1 MSRVD
6 EATIDIT
13 ITDVSIDT
21 DAVRARAGRDC
32 GAVAEFSGVVR
43 DHNDGQRVDGLHYQ
57 CYPEMAEAEA
67 RRIAQEVVR
76 EFGVRGVCIAHRVGD
91 LDVGDLAMYVAV
103 TAGHRREAFAAIQAI
118 VDRVKDRVPIWKKER
133 YADGERRWL

>member
-1 MSRVD
+1 MSRIEEAAVD
-6 EATIDIT
+6 IL
-13 ITDVSIDT
+13 ITDAPIDT
-21 DAVRARAGRDC
+21 GAVRARAGRDC

-43 DHNDGQRVDGLHYQ
+43 DHNDGQRVLGLHYQ
-57 CYPEMAEAEA
+57 CYTEMAEAEA
-67 RRIAQEVVR
+67 RRIAQEVMA
-76 EFGVRGVCIAHRVGD
+76 EFGVRRVCIVHRVGD

-103 TAGHRREAFAAIQAI
+103 TAGHRREAFAAIQAV

>member
-1 MSRVD
+1 MSKT
-6 EATIDIT
+6 EATT
-13 ITDVSIDT
+13 IDVSIT
-21 DAVRARAGRDC
+21 DQPIDIASVRAGASSDC

-43 DHNDGQRVDGLHYQ
+43 DNNDGQRVQGLHYQ
-57 CYPEMAEAEA
+57 CYREMAEAEA
-67 RRIAQEVVR
+67 RRVAREVMD
-76 EFGVRGVCIAHRVGD
+76 EFGVRGVCIVHRVGD

-103 TAGHRREAFAAIQAI
+103 TAGHRREAFAAIQAL

>member
-1 MSRVD
+1 MSRID
-6 EATIDIT
+6 EATVDIL
-13 ITDVSIDT
+13 ITEAPIDT
-21 DAVRARAGRDC
+21 DAVRACAGRDC

-43 DHNDGQRVDGLHYQ
+43 DHNDGQGVDGLHYQ
-57 CYPEMAEAEA
+57 CYAEMAEAEA
-67 RRIAQEVVR
+67 RRIAQEAVA
-76 EFGVRGVCIAHRVGD
+76 EFGVRRVSIVHRVGD

>member
-1 MSRVD
+1 MSHID
-6 EATIDIT
+6 ATTIDVT
-13 ITDVSIDT
+13 ITDAPIDP

-57 CYPEMAEAEA
+57 CYRDMAEAEA
-67 RRIAQEVVR
+67 RRIAQEVML
-76 EFGVRGVCIAHRVGD
+76 EFGVRRVCIVHRVGD

-103 TAGHRREAFAAIQAI
+103 DAGHRREAFAAIQAL
-118 VDRVKDRVPIWKKER
+118 VDRVKERVPIWKKER